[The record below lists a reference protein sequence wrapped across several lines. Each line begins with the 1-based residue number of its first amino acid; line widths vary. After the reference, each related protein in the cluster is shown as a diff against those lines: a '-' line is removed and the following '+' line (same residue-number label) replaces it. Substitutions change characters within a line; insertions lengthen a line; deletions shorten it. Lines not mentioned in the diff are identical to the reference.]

1 RLRSAAAGPP
11 RGPLGCWSPNRTAGR
26 RPCGGCQWPPP
37 HRRGGA
43 VQKCPPRVNAPP
55 PPPPRHYAPT
65 PNDAY
70 VPGQLIDKFHLAE
83 GLLLAGPVEPARKGS
98 SGPRLAAVEK
108 IEGGDPKQF
117 RRRNWDEPTP
127 IDPRRRTR
135 PETGPDTP

>member
-1 RLRSAAAGPP
+1 
-11 RGPLGCWSPNRTAGR
+11 
-26 RPCGGCQWPPP
+26 
-37 HRRGGA
+37 
-43 VQKCPPRVNAPP
+43 
-55 PPPPRHYAPT
+55 RHYAPT

-117 RRRNWDEPTP
+117 RRRNWDELTP
-127 IDPRRRTR
+127 IDPRRWIKL
-135 PETGPDTP
+135 ETGPEPLTTRVMDLFTPIGAGQRGLIVAPPRTGRTVLLSHIPQPA